1 MNIYDKVITWGCS
14 VNYIV
19 VTQVTFFQ
27 DMGETLYGEMTTMD
41 MWLSLYTSA
50 LLAVNEYFEEDQLPI
65 SIRTDPI
72 NDYSCVIMVDVIG
85 SSRGS
90 YRTVLELM
98 EAAFRSVI
106 QTASDCPFAITRP
119 ETKLIV
125 NPNDFD
131 ILKGDEE
138 NE

>member
-19 VTQVTFFQ
+19 VTQITFFQ
-27 DMGETLYGEMTTMD
+27 DMGETLYGEMTEMD
-41 MWLSLYTSA
+41 MWLSLYKSA

-65 SIRTDPI
+65 SIRTDTI

-85 SSRGS
+85 SRRS
-90 YRTVLELM
+90 YGMVLELM

-106 QTASDCPFAITRP
+106 QTASDYPFIITRP